1 MGMNNTPASEK
12 IVTVE
17 TVIDNHIYIYRWVAP
32 DGETAAVVADSFA
45 MLAKG
50 LSLSLHG
57 PIIVGPATVERGETA
72 PYIVAP
78 VGPSGPA
85 FPVLVTVE

>member
-1 MGMNNTPASEK
+1 MNNTPASAK
-12 IVTVE
+12 VVTVS
-17 TVIDNHIYIYRWVAP
+17 TAIDGHVHVYRWVAP
-32 DGETAAVVADSFA
+32 DGETAAIVADSFA

-50 LSLSLHG
+50 MGLSLHQ
-57 PIIVGPATVERGETA
+57 PIVVGPADVERGETA
-72 PYIVAP
+72 PYLVAP

>member
-1 MGMNNTPASEK
+1 MGMNNNAASQK
-12 IVTVE
+12 VITVE
-17 TVIDNHIYIYRWVAP
+17 TVIDGHVHIYRWVAP
-32 DGETAAVVADSFA
+32 DGGTAAVVADSFA
-45 MLAKG
+45 MIAKGMG
-50 LSLSLHG
+50 LSLRG

>member
-12 IVTVE
+12 IVTVS
-17 TVIDNHIYIYRWVAP
+17 TVIDGHIHIYTWRAP
-32 DGETAAVVADSFA
+32 DASTAAIVADSFA

-50 LSLSLHG
+50 MGLPLLAPIVIG
-57 PIIVGPATVERGETA
+57 PRDVSRGETA
-72 PYIVAP
+72 PYVVAP